1 MFYVNSRA
9 IIERF
14 SGDET
19 EIILQRRTKPDSLF
33 KLELPGGRIDPFES
47 LIEALIREVKEETG
61 LDISKIE
68 DVETR
73 VDTAGMNPAFEVECL
88 KPFAAYQ
95 TIKGPVDSVGLY
107 FRCQA
112 TGNLLEIGDDTS
124 EIKWMNVKEVRDLF
138 RQDPLGFSDVDR
150 AGIKYYLKFKG
161 LLT

>member
-19 EIILQRRTKPDSLF
+19 EILLQRRTKPDSLF

-61 LDISKIE
+61 FDISKIE

-73 VDTAGMNPAFEVECL
+73 VDTVGMNPAFELECL

-95 TIKGPVDSVGLY
+95 TIKGQLI
-107 FRCQA
+107 R
-112 TGNLLEIGDDTS
+112 
-124 EIKWMNVKEVRDLF
+124 
-138 RQDPLGFSDVDR
+138 
-150 AGIKYYLKFKG
+150 
-161 LLT
+161 